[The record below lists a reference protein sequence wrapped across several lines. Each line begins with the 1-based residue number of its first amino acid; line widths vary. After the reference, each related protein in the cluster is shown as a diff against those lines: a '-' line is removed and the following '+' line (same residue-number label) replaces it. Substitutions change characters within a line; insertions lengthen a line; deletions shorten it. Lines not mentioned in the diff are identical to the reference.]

1 MSEKILSISIAA
13 YNVENV
19 IKKCLDSLC
28 ECRYFDKLDIIVVD
42 DGSSDQTVDLV
53 TYYVQK
59 FPNIITLIA
68 KENGGHGSTINASL
82 KVAKGKYYKVLDGD
96 DWVNPNALDQ
106 LVTYLENADVD
117 LVINPYNEV
126 YNDRISLI
134 NVRRNLKF
142 NTLYTINDL
151 SEFDYMPMHSICVKL
166 EQYKKVNQSISEHC
180 FYVDTEFVYFIFSI
194 IDSVVFLED
203 VVYQYRLD
211 QPTQSVSWNGIYK
224 HIEDYIC
231 ILKRLFKLYN
241 DTHYTNGY
249 RQNLLFRLLSS
260 RYKLLFYWYSNFTNT
275 DKDYLLIDIDKDLR
289 KLYPQLLASIN
300 LGVYSLLRIRYK
312 LGLLFIR
319 LLRRLLRRL

>member
-19 IKKCLDSLC
+19 IKECLDSLC
-28 ECRYFDKLDIIVVD
+28 KCRHFDKLDIIVVD
-42 DGSSDQTVDLV
+42 DGSSDQTVNLV
-53 TYYVQK
+53 TSYVQK
-59 FPNIITLIA
+59 FPNVITLIA

-106 LVTYLENADVD
+106 LITYLENADVD
-117 LVINPYNEV
+117 LVVNPYNEV
-126 YNDRISLI
+126 YNNRTSLI
-134 NVRRNLKF
+134 NVRRNLKL

-166 EQYKKVNQSISEHC
+166 EQYKRANQSISEHC
-180 FYVDTEFVYFIFSI
+180 FYVDTEFVYFIFSV
-194 IDSVVFLED
+194 IDSVVFLDD

-241 DTHYTNGY
+241 DTRYTNGY
-249 RQNLLFRLLSS
+249 RQNLLFRLLSN

-275 DKDYLLIDIDKDLR
+275 DKDYLLIDTDKDLR

-300 LGVYSLLRIRYK
+300 LGVYALLRIRYK

>member
-19 IKKCLDSLC
+19 IKECLDSLC
-28 ECRYFDKLDIIVVD
+28 KCRHFDKLDVIVVD
-42 DGSSDQTVDLV
+42 DGSSDQTVNLV
-53 TYYVQK
+53 TSYVQK
-59 FPNIITLIA
+59 FPNVITLIA

-106 LVTYLENADVD
+106 LITYLENADVD
-117 LVINPYNEV
+117 LVVNPYNEV
-126 YNDRISLI
+126 YNNRTSLI
-134 NVRRNLKF
+134 NVRRNLKL

-166 EQYKKVNQSISEHC
+166 EQYKRANQSISEHC
-180 FYVDTEFVYFIFSI
+180 FYVDTEFVYFIFSV
-194 IDSVVFLED
+194 IDSVVFLDD

-249 RQNLLFRLLSS
+249 RQNLLFRLLSN

-275 DKDYLLIDIDKDLR
+275 DKDYLLIDTDKDLR

-300 LGVYSLLRIRYK
+300 LGVYALLRIRYK

-319 LLRRLLRRL
+319 LLRRL

>member
-19 IKKCLDSLC
+19 IKECLDSLC
-28 ECRYFDKLDIIVVD
+28 KCRHFDKLDIIVVD
-42 DGSSDQTVDLV
+42 DGSSDQTVNLV
-53 TYYVQK
+53 TSYVQK
-59 FPNIITLIA
+59 FPNVITLIA

-106 LVTYLENADVD
+106 LITYLENADVD
-117 LVINPYNEV
+117 LVVNPYNEV
-126 YNDRISLI
+126 YNNRTSLI
-134 NVRRNLKF
+134 NVRRNLKL

-166 EQYKKVNQSISEHC
+166 EQYKRANQSISEHC
-180 FYVDTEFVYFIFSI
+180 FYVDTEFVYFIFSV
-194 IDSVVFLED
+194 IDSVVFLDD

-241 DTHYTNGY
+241 DTRYTNGY
-249 RQNLLFRLLSS
+249 RQNLLFRLLSN

-275 DKDYLLIDIDKDLR
+275 DKDYLLIDTDKDLR

-300 LGVYSLLRIRYK
+300 LGVYALLRIRYK

-319 LLRRLLRRL
+319 LLRRL

>member
-13 YNVENV
+13 YNVESV

-28 ECRYFDKLDIIVVD
+28 KCKYIDKLDIIVVN
-42 DGSSDQTVDLV
+42 DGSSDKTVDLV
-53 TYYVQK
+53 TSYVQK
-59 FPNIITLIA
+59 FPNIITLID
-68 KENGGHGSTINASL
+68 KENGGHGSTINSSL
-82 KVAKGKYYKVLDGD
+82 KVARGKYYKVLDGD
-96 DWVNPNALDQ
+96 DWVNPDALDQ
-106 LVTYLENADVD
+106 LIIYLEHSDVD

-126 YNDRISLI
+126 YNNRTNLI
-134 NVRRNLKF
+134 NVNRNLKS

-151 SEFDYMPMHSICVKL
+151 SEFDYMPMHSISVKL
-166 EQYKKVNQSISEHC
+166 AQYQKVNQSISEHS
-180 FYVDTEFVYFIFSI
+180 FYVDTEFVYFVL
-194 IDSVVFLED
+194 SVVESVIFLDD

-224 HIEDYIC
+224 HIEDYIG

-241 DTHYTNGY
+241 DTYYTNSY

-289 KLYPQLLASIN
+289 KRYPQLLKSIN
-300 LGVYSLLRIRYK
+300 LGVYGILRISYQF
-312 LGLLFIR
+312 GLLFIR
-319 LLRRLLRRL
+319 LLRRL